1 MSKVFSWELLSGGK
15 PYIIFILLFLL
26 LYTSTTYGPRIGDG
40 WGLDWSPGQLWWFVF
55 PVIIALA
62 VLLFSYDIDR
72 GLLRTYMLSQVSQT
86 KLFIGKLTA
95 MFVAVYVPLLV
106 SGALILALADPAL
119 FLADPLFVWSHL
131 WLALL
136 GWALMMY
143 VMIGFSVFAAVTLK
157 KPIYAFIT
165 PYVVIYALPSVPFP
179 VDVILYIPPVA
190 FRDLYHISF
199 GQYAQ
204 DLFLLF
210 FWSYAWPSIA
220 IATAL
225 LALAYVLF
233 IRMEQP

>member
-1 MSKVFSWELLSGGK
+1 MYSDLLKLPGFNVGSV
-15 PYIIFILLFLL
+15 L
-26 LYTSTTYGPRIGDG
+26 R
-40 WGLDWSPGQLWWFVF
+40 LDWSAGQLWWFVF
-55 PVIIALA
+55 PVVIALA

-131 WLALL
+131 WLVLL

-179 VDVILYIPPVA
+179 VDVRLYIPPES
-190 FRDLYHISF
+190 FIDLYYINPF
-199 GQYAQ
+199 GQDAQ
-204 DLFLLF
+204 DIFRL